1 MNPKFKVSCVQ
12 NSAKNNTQES
22 LRECGE
28 LVKTASDSG
37 ADLICLPEFLS
48 HLHTEKGI
56 FETGAMPE
64 REHLAIPYCSELA
77 KSTGCWLLLGSIAV
91 VEAGQKK
98 RNRSIL
104 INPDGE
110 IQARYDK
117 IHMFDVNLGNG
128 EEYRESD
135 VFKPGTRAVVVDTPL
150 AKLGLSVCYDLRFAA
165 LYRALA
171 QNGAQVL
178 TVPAAFIHTSGKAH
192 WHVLLRSRAIETG
205 CYIVAPCQYG
215 NHGTTKTYGHSL
227 IVDPWGEILAE
238 GAEDRADVITAEIDL
253 AKVDSARGKIPALMH
268 DRNFEIQHL

>member
-1 MNPKFKVSCVQ
+1 MKSKFKISCVQ
-12 NSAKNNTQES
+12 NSARNDTQES

-28 LVKTASDSG
+28 LVAVASDSG

-48 HLHTEKGI
+48 HLHTDKGI

-64 REHLAIPYCSELA
+64 KDHLAIPFFTDLA
-77 KSTGCWLLLGSIAV
+77 ISTRSWLLLGSIAV
-91 VEAGQKK
+91 VESDQKK

-104 INPDGE
+104 INPEGQ
-110 IQARYDK
+110 IMARYDK
-117 IHMFDVNLGNG
+117 IHMFDVNLGKG

-135 VFKPGTRAVVVDTPL
+135 VFEAGTKAVVVDTPL
-150 AKLGLSVCYDLRFAA
+150 AKLGLTVCYDLRFAA

-171 QNGAQVL
+171 QNGAQIL

-205 CYIVAPCQYG
+205 CYVVAPCQYG

-227 IVDPWGEILAE
+227 IVNPWGEILAE
-238 GAEDRADVITAEIDL
+238 GAEDRADVISAVIDL
-253 AKVDSARGKIPALMH
+253 RKVDAARVKIPALVH
-268 DRNFEIQHL
+268 DRSFEIQHF